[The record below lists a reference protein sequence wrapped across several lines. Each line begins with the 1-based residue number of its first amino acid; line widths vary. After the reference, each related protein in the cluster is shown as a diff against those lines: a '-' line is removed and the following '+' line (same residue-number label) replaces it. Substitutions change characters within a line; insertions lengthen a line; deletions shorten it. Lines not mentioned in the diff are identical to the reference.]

1 MITHKIRIYPNA
13 KMKNFLD
20 SQFEFSRRD
29 YNRQLKMIVDGI
41 REKRIHEGNFVQ
53 ALERI
58 KLHAIKSVQSMGGSL
73 PYFPDITARNAK
85 RLVPVAKTILRT
97 RVFPPFR
104 KPQRGSHFLHLTSA
118 GNPNFAFSLP
128 QSKKLQIGSF
138 GSIRMSEKLRFSSPL
153 SCTIE
158 EKNDRYFAC
167 FLFKDSITPYPKT
180 GKITSIVPGT
190 RTTIIGMGSDNKTRA
205 WSLNE
210 KSVSKL
216 LKRCSYLSRLLRQK
230 EPQNQTKSSKR
241 FDRNLHKLR
250 SARQKLNNQIS
261 SFLEQTSHSL
271 LWKFDRI
278 TAESP
283 ATTTG
288 FHEKRCLRVQSK
300 NAYSQ
305 LLKRVV
311 SKAIQVEKEAN
322 VTSPVISYR
331 KTCKDCGSQLPLLL
345 WSTHYDSVCPF
356 CNAKIRPNINAA
368 TNILRGMLYAKSSM
382 SGP

>member
-1 MITHKIRIYPNA
+1 
-13 KMKNFLD
+13 
-20 SQFEFSRRD
+20 
-29 YNRQLKMIVDGI
+29 
-41 REKRIHEGNFVQ
+41 
-53 ALERI
+53 
-58 KLHAIKSVQSMGGSL
+58 
-73 PYFPDITARNAK
+73 
-85 RLVPVAKTILRT
+85 
-97 RVFPPFR
+97 
-104 KPQRGSHFLHLTSA
+104 
-118 GNPNFAFSLP
+118 
-128 QSKKLQIGSF
+128 
-138 GSIRMSEKLRFSSPL
+138 MSEKLRFSSPL

-167 FLFKDSITPYPKT
+167 FLFKDFIAPYPKT
-180 GKITSIVPGT
+180 GKITSVVPGT
-190 RTTIIGMGSDNKTRA
+190 RTTIIGMGSDNKTRT

-230 EPQNQTKSSKR
+230 GRQNQTESSKR

-288 FHEKRCLRVQSK
+288 VHEKRCLRVQSK

-311 SKAIQVEKEAN
+311 SKAIQVDKEAN

>member
-1 MITHKIRIYPNA
+1 MITHKIRIYPNT
-13 KMKNFLD
+13 KMKKFLD

-29 YNRQLKMIVDGI
+29 YNRQLEMIIDGI
-41 REKRIHEGNFVQ
+41 RAKRIHEGNFVQ

-85 RLVPVAKTILRT
+85 RLAPAVKNILRT
-97 RVFPPFR
+97 HVFPSFR
-104 KPQRGSHFLHLTSA
+104 KSRRGSRFLHLSPV
-118 GNPNFAFSLP
+118 GNPNFIFSLP
-128 QSKKLQIGSF
+128 QPKTLQIGSF
-138 GSIRMSEKLRFSSPL
+138 GSIRMSEKLRFVSPL

-158 EKNDRYFAC
+158 EKNDCYFAC
-167 FLFKDSITPYPKT
+167 FLFKDFTTPYPKT

-190 RTTIIGMGSDNKTRA
+190 RTTIIGVGSDNKTRT

-210 KSVSKL
+210 KSALKL
-216 LKRCSYLSRLLRQK
+216 LKRCNFLSRLLRQK
-230 EPQNQTKSSKR
+230 GKQDQAKPSKR
-241 FDRNLHKLR
+241 FYKNLRKLR
-250 SARQKLNNQIS
+250 TARQKLNNQIS

-283 ATTTG
+283 LTTTG
-288 FHEKRCLRVQSK
+288 VYEKRCLRVQSK

-305 LLKRVV
+305 LLKRMV
-311 SKAIQVEKEAN
+311 SKAVQVEKEAN
-322 VTSPVISYR
+322 VTSPFISFR
-331 KTCKDCGSQLPLLL
+331 KTCKECGSQLPLLL

-368 TNILRGMLYAKSSM
+368 TNILRGMFYTKSSM
-382 SGP
+382 PGP